1 MKSCLIFNL
10 AWNIFFFK
18 ETKIKSQST
27 KIDMSK
33 INIDKSYHDDMIVKL
48 TFKLT
53 FNSNSLITVAIGYE
67 KKNDLKN
74 RIIPIKESRAPRR
87 LLHISRR
94 F

>member
-10 AWNIFFFK
+10 AWNISFFK
-18 ETKIKSQST
+18 ET
-27 KIDMSK
+27 K

-48 TFKLT
+48 TFKLN
-53 FNSNSLITVAIGYE
+53 FNPNSLIIVAIGYE
-67 KKNDLKN
+67 NKNDLKN
-74 RIIPIKESRAPRR
+74 KIIPIKESRAPRR